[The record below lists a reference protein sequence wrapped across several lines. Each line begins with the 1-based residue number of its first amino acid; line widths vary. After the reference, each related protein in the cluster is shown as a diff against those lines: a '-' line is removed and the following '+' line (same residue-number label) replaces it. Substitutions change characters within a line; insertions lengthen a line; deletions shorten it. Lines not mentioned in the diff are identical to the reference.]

1 MHKPDSHDFSTVSN
15 LADFD
20 QASGNLLERLLFN
33 HRLAVI
39 ALCLLVS
46 LLLGWKA
53 TSLQLNASF
62 EKTIPTSHPY
72 IANYLAHQDDLRG
85 LGNAVRIG
93 VVSRSGSIY
102 SAAYMETLRQLN
114 DEVFLIPGVDRAGM
128 KSLWTPST
136 RWTGVTEEGMEGGPV
151 IPEDYDGS
159 PASLQQLRANLD
171 RSGEVGQL
179 VALDGSASVIYVPLL
194 SRMADGSA
202 IDYATL
208 SASLEDLRSR
218 YQQGDIQLHIT
229 GFAKIVGDLI
239 DGLREVLLFFAL
251 AVAIVTAMVFGYTR
265 CVRST
270 TLVVASSLVAV
281 VWQLGLIATLGYDL
295 DPYSML
301 VPFLVFAIGMS
312 HGAQKMN
319 GIMQDI
325 GRGTHKYVAARF
337 TFRRL
342 FLAGLTALL
351 ADAVGFAVLL
361 VIDIKVIQELAIA
374 ASLGVAVL
382 IFTNLILLPILLSF
396 TGVSQTAAQR
406 SLQAEGKDARH
417 PLWAFL
423 DLFTRRRGALLA
435 IFGAVALTAVGIVG
449 SQQLKI
455 GDLDPGA
462 PELRD
467 DSRYNRDVAFMNERF
482 GASSDV
488 FAVMVETRG
497 AGSCAGYEVL
507 RRVDALEWQ
516 LRQLPGVE
524 STNSL
529 ALLNRQVL
537 IGLNEGQPKWFEL
550 IKNQSMLNF
559 ITAGAP
565 RGLYNDA
572 CDLLTLYVYLK
583 DHKADTLTRL
593 VEHVEAFAA
602 ANDTADI
609 HFKLAGGSA
618 GIDAATNIV
627 VKQAWRQM
635 LVLVYGAVILLC
647 FITFRS
653 WRAVVVAVLPLM
665 LTSLLAEAL
674 MVALGMGV
682 KVATL
687 PVIALGVGI
696 GVDYALYIL
705 SVTLARMRAGDSLS
719 QAYYAALTFTG
730 KVVLLTGLTL
740 AIGVCTWAFSAIKFQ
755 ADMGILLAFMFLWN
769 MVGALL
775 LLPALAYY
783 LLPGHTLREANGA
796 SQTLDLKAVH
806 GPDGD

>member
-1 MHKPDSHDFSTVSN
+1 MQQPASSSFPIVAS

-20 QASGNLLERLLFN
+20 RQSGSLVERLLFN

-39 ALCLLVS
+39 ALCLLAT

-53 TSLQLNASF
+53 LGLQLNASF
-62 EKTIPTSHPY
+62 EKTIPANHPY
-72 IANYLAHQDDLRG
+72 IANYLRHQDDLRG
-85 LGNAVRIG
+85 LGNAIRIG

-102 SAAYMETLRQLN
+102 GAAYLEALRKLN

-128 KSLWTPST
+128 KSLWTPNT

-151 IPEDYDGS
+151 IPDGYDGS
-159 PASLQQLRANLD
+159 PASLRQLRANVD
-171 RSGEVGQL
+171 RSGEIGQL
-179 VALDGSASVIYVPLL
+179 VAADGSASVIYVPLL
-194 SRMADGSA
+194 SRLPDGSKL
-202 IDYATL
+202 DYAQL
-208 SASLEDLRSR
+208 SARLEDLRTH
-218 YQQGDIQLHIT
+218 YQQGDIELHIT

-239 DGLREVLLFFAL
+239 DGLREVLTFFAI
-251 AVAIVTAMVFGYTR
+251 AVVIVTAMVFWYTR

-270 TLVVASSLVAV
+270 ALVVASSLIAV
-281 VWQLGLIATLGYDL
+281 IWQLGLIRTLGYDL

-361 VIDIKVIQELAIA
+361 VIDIRVIQELAVA

-396 TGVSQTAAQR
+396 SGVSAGAAAR
-406 SLQAEGKDARH
+406 SLRAEQAGARH
-417 PLWAFL
+417 PLWRLL
-423 DLFTRRRGALLA
+423 DRFTRRRGAVLALAVAVLLA
-435 IFGAVALTAVGIVG
+435 GVGALG
-449 SQQLKI
+449 SHQLKI

-467 DSRYNRDVAFMNERF
+467 DSRYNRDVVFMNQRF
-482 GASSDV
+482 GASSDL
-488 FAVMVETRG
+488 FAVMVETDG
-497 AGSCAGYEVL
+497 NGSCAGYEVL
-507 RRVDALEWQ
+507 KRVDALEWQ

-529 ALLNRQVL
+529 ARLNRQVL
-537 IGLNEGQPKWFEL
+537 VGLSEGNPKWFEL

-583 DHKADTLTRL
+583 DHKADTLSR
-593 VEHVEAFAA
+593 VVGAVEAFAA
-602 ANDTADI
+602 ANDGDGI
-609 HFKLAGGSA
+609 HFRLAGGSA

-635 LVLVYGAVILLC
+635 LFLVYGAVILLC
-647 FITFRS
+647 FVTFRS
-653 WRAVVVAVLPLM
+653 WRAVLVAVLPLM

-719 QAYYAALTFTG
+719 DAYYAALTFTG

-740 AIGVCTWAFSAIKFQ
+740 AVGVATWAFSAIKFQ
-755 ADMGILLAFMFLWN
+755 ADMGVLLAFMFLWN
-769 MVGALL
+769 MLGAMV
-775 LLPALAYY
+775 LLPALACF
-783 LLPGHTLREANGA
+783 LLPRPRPAQAEALQPSTA
-796 SQTLDLKAVH
+796 
-806 GPDGD
+806 

>member
-1 MHKPDSHDFSTVSN
+1 MQQPASSSFPIVAS

-20 QASGNLLERLLFN
+20 RQSGSLVERLLFN

-39 ALCLLVS
+39 ALCLLAT

-53 TSLQLNASF
+53 LGLQLNASF
-62 EKTIPTSHPY
+62 EKTIPANHPY
-72 IANYLAHQDDLRG
+72 IANYLRHQDDLRG
-85 LGNAVRIG
+85 LGNAIRIG

-102 SAAYMETLRQLN
+102 GAAYLEALRKLN

-128 KSLWTPST
+128 KSLWTPNT

-151 IPEDYDGS
+151 IPDGYDGS
-159 PASLQQLRANLD
+159 PASLRQLRANVD
-171 RSGEVGQL
+171 RSGEIGQL
-179 VALDGSASVIYVPLL
+179 VAADGSASVIYVPLL
-194 SRMADGSA
+194 SRLPDGSKL
-202 IDYATL
+202 DYAQL
-208 SASLEDLRSR
+208 SARLEDLRTH
-218 YQQGDIQLHIT
+218 YQQGDIELHIT

-239 DGLREVLLFFAL
+239 DGLREVLTFFAI
-251 AVAIVTAMVFGYTR
+251 AVVIVTAMVFWYTR

-270 TLVVASSLVAV
+270 ALVVASSLIAV
-281 VWQLGLIATLGYDL
+281 IWQLGLIRTLGYDL

-361 VIDIKVIQELAIA
+361 VIDIRVIQELAVA

-396 TGVSQTAAQR
+396 SGVSAGAAAR
-406 SLQAEGKDARH
+406 SLRAEQAGARH
-417 PLWAFL
+417 PLWRLL
-423 DLFTRRRGALLA
+423 DRFTRRRGAVLALAVAVLLA
-435 IFGAVALTAVGIVG
+435 GVGALG
-449 SQQLKI
+449 SHQLKI

-467 DSRYNRDVAFMNERF
+467 DSRYNRDVVFMNQRF
-482 GASSDV
+482 GASSDL
-488 FAVMVETRG
+488 FAVMVETDG
-497 AGSCAGYEVL
+497 NGSCAGYEVL
-507 RRVDALEWQ
+507 KRVDALEWQ

-529 ALLNRQVL
+529 ARLNRQVL
-537 IGLNEGQPKWFEL
+537 VGLNEGNPKWFEL

-583 DHKADTLTRL
+583 DHKADTLSR
-593 VEHVEAFAA
+593 VVGAVEAFAA
-602 ANDTADI
+602 ANDGDGI
-609 HFKLAGGSA
+609 HFRLAGGSA

-635 LVLVYGAVILLC
+635 LFLVYGAVILLC
-647 FITFRS
+647 FVTFRS
-653 WRAVVVAVLPLM
+653 WRAVLVAVLPLM

-719 QAYYAALTFTG
+719 DAYYAALTFTG

-740 AIGVCTWAFSAIKFQ
+740 AVGVATWAFSAIKFQ
-755 ADMGILLAFMFLWN
+755 ADMGVLLAFMFLWN
-769 MVGALL
+769 MLGAMV
-775 LLPALAYY
+775 LLPALACF
-783 LLPGHTLREANGA
+783 LLPRPRPAQAEALQPSTA
-796 SQTLDLKAVH
+796 
-806 GPDGD
+806 

>member
-1 MHKPDSHDFSTVSN
+1 MQQPASSSFPIVAS

-20 QASGNLLERLLFN
+20 RQSGSLVERLLFN

-39 ALCLLVS
+39 ALCLLAT

-53 TSLQLNASF
+53 LGLQLNASF
-62 EKTIPTSHPY
+62 EKTIPANHPY
-72 IANYLAHQDDLRG
+72 IANYLRHQDDLRG
-85 LGNAVRIG
+85 LGNAIRIG
-93 VVSRSGSIY
+93 VVSRSGNIY
-102 SAAYMETLRQLN
+102 GAAYLEALRKLN

-128 KSLWTPST
+128 KSLWTPNT

-151 IPEDYDGS
+151 IPDGYDGS
-159 PASLQQLRANLD
+159 PASLRQLRANVD
-171 RSGEVGQL
+171 RSGEIGQL
-179 VALDGSASVIYVPLL
+179 VAADGSASVIYVPLL
-194 SRMADGSA
+194 SRLPDGSKL
-202 IDYATL
+202 DYAQL
-208 SASLEDLRSR
+208 SARLEDLRTH
-218 YQQGDIQLHIT
+218 YQQGDIELHIT

-239 DGLREVLLFFAL
+239 DGLREVLTFFAI
-251 AVAIVTAMVFGYTR
+251 AVVIVTAMVFWYTR

-270 TLVVASSLVAV
+270 ALVVASSLIAV
-281 VWQLGLIATLGYDL
+281 IWQLGLIRTLGYDL

-361 VIDIKVIQELAIA
+361 VIDIRVIQELAVA

-396 TGVSQTAAQR
+396 SGVSAGAAAR
-406 SLQAEGKDARH
+406 SLRAEQAGARH
-417 PLWAFL
+417 PLWRLL
-423 DLFTRRRGALLA
+423 DRFTRRRGAVLALAVAVLLA
-435 IFGAVALTAVGIVG
+435 GVGALG
-449 SQQLKI
+449 SHQLKI

-467 DSRYNRDVAFMNERF
+467 DSRYNRDVVFMNQRF
-482 GASSDV
+482 GASSDL
-488 FAVMVETRG
+488 FAVMVETDG
-497 AGSCAGYEVL
+497 NGSCAGYEVL
-507 RRVDALEWQ
+507 KRVDALEWQ

-529 ALLNRQVL
+529 ARLNRQVL
-537 IGLNEGQPKWFEL
+537 VGLNEGNPKWFEL

-583 DHKADTLTRL
+583 DHKADTLSR
-593 VEHVEAFAA
+593 VVGAVEAFAA
-602 ANDTADI
+602 ANDGDGI
-609 HFKLAGGSA
+609 HFRLAGGSA

-635 LVLVYGAVILLC
+635 LFLVYGAVILLC
-647 FITFRS
+647 FVTFRS
-653 WRAVVVAVLPLM
+653 WRAVLVAVLPLM

-719 QAYYAALTFTG
+719 DAYYAALTFTG

-740 AIGVCTWAFSAIKFQ
+740 AVGVATWAFSAIKFQ
-755 ADMGILLAFMFLWN
+755 ADMGVLLAFMFLWN
-769 MVGALL
+769 MLGAMV
-775 LLPALAYY
+775 LLPALACF
-783 LLPGHTLREANGA
+783 LLPRPRPAQAEALQPSTA
-796 SQTLDLKAVH
+796 
-806 GPDGD
+806 

>member
-1 MHKPDSHDFSTVSN
+1 MQQPASSSFPIVAS

-20 QASGNLLERLLFN
+20 RQSGSLVERLLFN

-39 ALCLLVS
+39 ALCLLAT

-53 TSLQLNASF
+53 LGLQLNASF
-62 EKTIPTSHPY
+62 EKTIPANHPY
-72 IANYLAHQDDLRG
+72 IANYLRHQDDLRG
-85 LGNAVRIG
+85 LGNAIRIG

-102 SAAYMETLRQLN
+102 GAAYLEALRKLN

-128 KSLWTPST
+128 KSLWTPNT

-151 IPEDYDGS
+151 IPDGYDGS
-159 PASLQQLRANLD
+159 PASLRQLRANVD
-171 RSGEVGQL
+171 RSGEIGQL
-179 VALDGSASVIYVPLL
+179 VAAGGSASVIYVPLL
-194 SRMADGSA
+194 SRLPDGSKL
-202 IDYATL
+202 DYAQL
-208 SASLEDLRSR
+208 SARLEDLRTH
-218 YQQGDIQLHIT
+218 YQQGDIELHIT

-239 DGLREVLLFFAL
+239 DGLREVLTFFAI
-251 AVAIVTAMVFGYTR
+251 AVVIVTAMVFWYTR

-270 TLVVASSLVAV
+270 ALVVASSLIAV
-281 VWQLGLIATLGYDL
+281 IWQLGLIRTLGYDL

-361 VIDIKVIQELAIA
+361 VIDIRVIQELAVA

-396 TGVSQTAAQR
+396 SGVSAGAAAR
-406 SLQAEGKDARH
+406 SLRAEQAGARH
-417 PLWAFL
+417 PLWRLL
-423 DLFTRRRGALLA
+423 DRFTRRRGAVLALAVAVLLA
-435 IFGAVALTAVGIVG
+435 GLGALG
-449 SQQLKI
+449 SHQLKI

-467 DSRYNRDVAFMNERF
+467 DSRYNRDVVFMNQRF
-482 GASSDV
+482 GASSDL
-488 FAVMVETRG
+488 FAVMVETDG
-497 AGSCAGYEVL
+497 NGSCAGYEVL
-507 RRVDALEWQ
+507 KRVDALEWQ

-529 ALLNRQVL
+529 ARLNRQVL
-537 IGLNEGQPKWFEL
+537 VGLNEGNPKWFEL

-583 DHKADTLTRL
+583 DHKADTLSR
-593 VEHVEAFAA
+593 VVGAVEAFAA
-602 ANDTADI
+602 ANDGDGI
-609 HFKLAGGSA
+609 HFRLAGGSA

-635 LVLVYGAVILLC
+635 LFLVYGAVILLC
-647 FITFRS
+647 FVTFRS
-653 WRAVVVAVLPLM
+653 WRAVLVAVLPLM

-719 QAYYAALTFTG
+719 DAYYAALTFTG

-740 AIGVCTWAFSAIKFQ
+740 AVGVATWAFSAIKFQ
-755 ADMGILLAFMFLWN
+755 ADMGVLLAFMFLWN
-769 MVGALL
+769 MLGAMV
-775 LLPALAYY
+775 LLPALACF
-783 LLPGHTLREANGA
+783 LLPRPRPAQAEALQPSTA
-796 SQTLDLKAVH
+796 
-806 GPDGD
+806 

>member
-1 MHKPDSHDFSTVSN
+1 MQQPASSSFPIVAS

-20 QASGNLLERLLFN
+20 RQSGSLVERLLFN

-39 ALCLLVS
+39 ALCLLAT

-53 TSLQLNASF
+53 LGLQLNASF
-62 EKTIPTSHPY
+62 EKTIPANHPY
-72 IANYLAHQDDLRG
+72 IANYLRHQDDLRG
-85 LGNAVRIG
+85 LGNAIRIG

-102 SAAYMETLRQLN
+102 GAAYLEALRKLN

-128 KSLWTPST
+128 KSLWTPNT

-151 IPEDYDGS
+151 IPDGYDGS
-159 PASLQQLRANLD
+159 PASLRQLRANVD
-171 RSGEVGQL
+171 RSGEIGQL
-179 VALDGSASVIYVPLL
+179 VAADGSASVIYVPLL
-194 SRMADGSA
+194 SRVPDGSKL
-202 IDYATL
+202 DYAQL
-208 SASLEDLRSR
+208 SARLEDLRTH
-218 YQQGDIQLHIT
+218 YQQGDIELHIT

-239 DGLREVLLFFAL
+239 DGLREVLTFFAI
-251 AVAIVTAMVFGYTR
+251 AVVIVTAMVFWYTR

-270 TLVVASSLVAV
+270 ALVVASSLIAV
-281 VWQLGLIATLGYDL
+281 IWQLGLIRTLGYDL

-361 VIDIKVIQELAIA
+361 VIDIRVIQELAVA

-396 TGVSQTAAQR
+396 SGVSAGAAAR
-406 SLQAEGKDARH
+406 SLRAEQAGARH
-417 PLWAFL
+417 PLWRLL
-423 DLFTRRRGALLA
+423 DRFTRRRGAVLALAVAVLLA
-435 IFGAVALTAVGIVG
+435 GLGALG
-449 SQQLKI
+449 SHQLKI

-467 DSRYNRDVAFMNERF
+467 DSRYNRDVVFMNQRF
-482 GASSDV
+482 GASSDL
-488 FAVMVETRG
+488 FAVMVETDG
-497 AGSCAGYEVL
+497 NGSCAGYEVL
-507 RRVDALEWQ
+507 KRVDALEWQ

-529 ALLNRQVL
+529 ARLNRQVL
-537 IGLNEGQPKWFEL
+537 VGLNEGNPKWFEL

-583 DHKADTLTRL
+583 DHKADTLSR
-593 VEHVEAFAA
+593 VVGAVEAFAA
-602 ANDTADI
+602 ANDGDGI
-609 HFKLAGGSA
+609 HFRLAGGSA

-635 LVLVYGAVILLC
+635 LFLVYGAVILLC
-647 FITFRS
+647 FVTFRS
-653 WRAVVVAVLPLM
+653 WRAVLVAVLPLM

-719 QAYYAALTFTG
+719 DAYYAALTFTG

-740 AIGVCTWAFSAIKFQ
+740 AVGVATWAFSAIKFQ
-755 ADMGILLAFMFLWN
+755 ADMGVLLAFMFLWN
-769 MVGALL
+769 MLGAMV
-775 LLPALAYY
+775 LLPALACF
-783 LLPGHTLREANGA
+783 LLPRPRPAQAEALQPSTA
-796 SQTLDLKAVH
+796 
-806 GPDGD
+806 